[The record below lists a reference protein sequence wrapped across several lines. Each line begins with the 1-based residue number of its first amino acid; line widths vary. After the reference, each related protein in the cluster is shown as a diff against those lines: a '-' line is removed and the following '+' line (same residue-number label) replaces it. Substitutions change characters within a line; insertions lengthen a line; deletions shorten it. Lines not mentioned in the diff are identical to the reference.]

1 MSLLRPPVGARVSEI
16 TSTLM
21 KTLSRQV
28 APSLDPLVTGVM
40 GNGAAVAGVG
50 NAAVAGQG
58 QTRTVGSEAAVVP
71 PVMETP
77 VVSVPASQQLSADDR
92 MRALAQ
98 LQRIVS
104 AVAAEHPALPAV
116 KEPDAPMPPAENA
129 AVAPLQIPAEAA
141 AGPAVKKRPRER
153 PIDEDPVEEERVAV
167 WNQVTGKKLT
177 GQAAPKRKNL
187 EKYLRQHPDFSVL
200 YEDGAPSA
208 AAAAANAAAN
218 AEASGVPAR
227 GDHIAQKRPRPTD
240 GLRARA
246 KHHEVAVTP
255 PLVPTVFEP
264 LPLGGNYERLSPLM
278 GKGTPDFGMFDAFKL

>member
-1 MSLLRPPVGARVSEI
+1 
-16 TSTLM
+16 
-21 KTLSRQV
+21 
-28 APSLDPLVTGVM
+28 
-40 GNGAAVAGVG
+40 
-50 NAAVAGQG
+50 
-58 QTRTVGSEAAVVP
+58 
-71 PVMETP
+71 
-77 VVSVPASQQLSADDR
+77 

-208 AAAAANAAAN
+208 TAAAN
-218 AEASGVPAR
+218 AEASGVPVR
-227 GDHIAQKRPRPTD
+227 GDHIAQ
-240 GLRARA
+240 
-246 KHHEVAVTP
+246 
-255 PLVPTVFEP
+255 
-264 LPLGGNYERLSPLM
+264 
-278 GKGTPDFGMFDAFKL
+278 